1 MFSAFL
7 SCLSN
12 LLLQGHKDV
21 PVVFLGNLHCFYFP
35 RAIYPE
41 LTLVGDC
48 GKDPDPFFLTWI
60 SADSAHLLEN
70 SNHPPTAGLCLLC
83 LQSGRPRCVGLF
95 LGSIL
100 LTFLSLHDYLQQKC
114 TCVHKRGHTR
124 VIYGKNQ
131 SPACRMCK

>member
-48 GKDPDPFFLTWI
+48 GKDPDPF
-60 SADSAHLLEN
+60 SSH
-70 SNHPPTAGLCLLC
+70 GY
-83 LQSGRPRCVGLF
+83 
-95 LGSIL
+95 L
-100 LTFLSLHDYLQQKC
+100 LTQPIYWKTATTPPLPG
-114 TCVHKRGHTR
+114 CVSF
-124 VIYGKNQ
+124 VFNQ
-131 SPACRMCK
+131 GGPDVLVCF

>member
-21 PVVFLGNLHCFYFP
+21 PVVFLSNLHCFYFL

-48 GKDPDPFFLTWI
+48 GKDPDLFFLMWI

-70 SNHPPTAGLCLLC
+70 GNHPPTVWLCLLR
-83 LQSGRPRCVGLF
+83 LQSGRRRRVGLF
-95 LGSIL
+95 LDSIL
-100 LTFLSLHDYLQQKC
+100 LTLPALHGYLQQKC
-114 TCVHKRGHTR
+114 TCVHKRGHTS
-124 VIYGKNQ
+124 VICGKNQ